1 MSGLFFIFGVELT
14 QVMNII
20 LFIGGPEILVTL
32 LVVLLLFGSKKIPD
46 FARMMGKGMREFRR
60 ASDEIKREINEGTK
74 DIGED
79 FKDMKD
85 TLRK

>member
-1 MSGLFFIFGVELT
+1 MS
-14 QVMNII
+14 II
-20 LFIGGPEILVTL
+20 LFIGGPEIVVTL

-60 ASDEIKREINEGTK
+60 ASDEIKREITEGTK

-79 FKDMKD
+79 FKDMKNN
-85 TLRK
+85 LS